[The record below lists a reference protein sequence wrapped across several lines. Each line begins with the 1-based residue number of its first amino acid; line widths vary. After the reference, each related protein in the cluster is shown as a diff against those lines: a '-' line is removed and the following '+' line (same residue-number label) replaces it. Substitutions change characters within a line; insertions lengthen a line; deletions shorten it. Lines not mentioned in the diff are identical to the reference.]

1 MELDK
6 EIKAYMEFKQAERN
20 ELDRL
25 KAVTDAHTAERI
37 AEIRERLRK
46 EREALEVAQAKER
59 LEKIVN
65 KNKSDK
71 EEIPVNKEEA
81 DNKTI
86 AEKKEEKTDLTK
98 ERNEI
103 EKDYRAHEKEQAKK
117 IHEIVK
123 DLPKD
128 EQKKIYAVL
137 EQTEEKKNEYE
148 NSSKD
153 SIVKGLNKWA
163 KEYKPTEDKQV
174 YSNVW
179 DEVLACI
186 GAAIIAKTVQVL
198 TGVPLAVIEHGRNTN
213 EKIMEAEREDK
224 ERKEEEKRKMSEGIS
239 L

>member
-1 MELDK
+1 MEYDK
-6 EIKAYMEFKQAERN
+6 EIKAYLEFKQAERN

-59 LEKIVN
+59 LEKN
-65 KNKSDK
+65 TGKD
-71 EEIPVNKEEA
+71 E
-81 DNKTI
+81 
-86 AEKKEEKTDLTK
+86 EKKRALATEVK
-98 ERNEI
+98 NI
-103 EKDYRAHEKEQAKK
+103 EKDYREHEKEQSKK

-128 EQKKIYAVL
+128 EQKKIYAVI

-148 NSSKD
+148 NSSEE
-153 SIVKGLNKWA
+153 SILKRINKRA
-163 KEYKPTEDKQV
+163 KEYKPTEGPPV

-186 GAAIIAKTVQVL
+186 GAAIIVKTVQVV
-198 TGVPLAVIEHGRNTN
+198 TGVPLAVIEHERNTN
-213 EKIMEAEREDK
+213 KKIMEAEREDK
-224 ERKEEEKRKMSEGIS
+224 ERKEEEKRKISEGIS

>member
-71 EEIPVNKEEA
+71 E
-81 DNKTI
+81 
-86 AEKKEEKTDLTK
+86 KKEEKTDLTK

-103 EKDYRAHEKEQAKK
+103 EKDYRAHEKEQSKK

-128 EQKKIYAVL
+128 EQKKIYAVI

-148 NSSKD
+148 NSSGE
-153 SIVKGLNKWA
+153 SIAKRLNKWA

>member
-1 MELDK
+1 MEYDK
-6 EIKAYMEFKQAERN
+6 EIKAYLEFKQAERN

-71 EEIPVNKEEA
+71 E
-81 DNKTI
+81 
-86 AEKKEEKTDLTK
+86 KKEEKTDLTK

-103 EKDYRAHEKEQAKK
+103 EKDYRAHEKEQSKK

-128 EQKKIYAVL
+128 EQKKIYAVI

-148 NSSKD
+148 NSSGE
-153 SIVKGLNKWA
+153 SIAKRLNKWA

>member
-71 EEIPVNKEEA
+71 E
-81 DNKTI
+81 
-86 AEKKEEKTDLTK
+86 KKEEKTDLTK

-103 EKDYRAHEKEQAKK
+103 EKDYRAHEKEQSKK

-128 EQKKIYAVL
+128 EQKKIYAVI

-148 NSSKD
+148 NSSGE
-153 SIVKGLNKWA
+153 SIAKRLNKWA

-213 EKIMEAEREDK
+213 EKIMEAEIEDK

>member
-1 MELDK
+1 MEYDK
-6 EIKAYMEFKQAERN
+6 EIKAYLEFKQAERN

-71 EEIPVNKEEA
+71 EEIQVNK
-81 DNKTI
+81 
-86 AEKKEEKTDLTK
+86 DLTK

-123 DLPKD
+123 DLQKD

-153 SIVKGLNKWA
+153 SIVKRLNKWA

>member
-1 MELDK
+1 MEYDK
-6 EIKAYMEFKQAERN
+6 EIKAYLEFKQAERN

-71 EEIPVNKEEA
+71 E
-81 DNKTI
+81 
-86 AEKKEEKTDLTK
+86 KKEEKTDLTK

-103 EKDYRAHEKEQAKK
+103 EKDYRAHEKEQSKK

-128 EQKKIYAVL
+128 EQKKIYAVI

-148 NSSKD
+148 NSSGE
-153 SIVKGLNKWA
+153 SIAKRLNKWA

-213 EKIMEAEREDK
+213 EKIMEAEIEDK

>member
-1 MELDK
+1 MEYDK
-6 EIKAYMEFKQAERN
+6 EIKAYLEFKQAERN

-37 AEIRERLRK
+37 AEIRNKLIK
-46 EREALEVAQAKER
+46 EQEAFEVAKAKER
-59 LEKIVN
+59 LEKLAG
-65 KNKSDK
+65 KD
-71 EEIPVNKEEA
+71 E
-81 DNKTI
+81 
-86 AEKKEEKTDLTK
+86 EKKIALA
-98 ERNEI
+98 NEVKNI
-103 EKDYRAHEKEQAKK
+103 EKDYREHEKEQSKK

-128 EQKKIYAVL
+128 EQKKIYAVI

-148 NSSKD
+148 NSSKE
-153 SIVKGLNKWA
+153 SIAERLNKRA
-163 KEYKPTEDKQV
+163 KEYKPTEDKQA

-186 GAAIIAKTVQVL
+186 GAAIIVKTVQVL